1 MITLKTRPEIERM
14 RAACRLVA
22 DVLRFLKTRIEP
34 GVTTADLDRWAEA
47 YIRRHADAEP
57 AFKGLYG
64 FPATLCTSI
73 NDEVVH
79 GIPSDQRRLREGDI
93 VSIDVGVKLD
103 GYFGD
108 GARTFAV
115 GAVDPEAQRL
125 LATTRE
131 ALERGIEAAQPGS
144 QIGDISAAI
153 QETAEA
159 AGYSIV
165 HELVGHGIGTRPHEE
180 PQVPNYG
187 RRGQG
192 VRLRPGLVL
201 AIEPMFNAG
210 LGEIRTLDDHW
221 TIVTADGRLS
231 AHFEHT
237 AAITEGGPVV
247 LTAEDAEG

>member
-22 DVLRFLKTRIEP
+22 DVLRFLESRIEP
-34 GVTTADLDRWAEA
+34 GVSTADLDRWAETF
-47 YIRRHADAEP
+47 IRRHPGAEP

-79 GIPSDQRRLREGDI
+79 GIPSEARRLREGDI
-93 VSIDVGVKLD
+93 ISIDVGVKLD

-115 GAVDPEAQRL
+115 GKVAPEAERL
-125 LATTRE
+125 LETTRE
-131 ALERGIEAAQPGS
+131 ALAHGVEAARPGN

-180 PQVPNYG
+180 PQVPNFG

-192 VRLRPGLVL
+192 LRLRPGLVL
-201 AIEPMFNAG
+201 AIEPMFNVG
-210 LGEIRTLDDHW
+210 TGEIRTLEDHW
-221 TIVTADGRLS
+221 TIVTADGGLS

-237 AAITEGGPVV
+237 VAITEQGPVI
-247 LTAEDAEG
+247 LTADEEEA

>member
-1 MITLKTRPEIERM
+1 MITLKTPPEIERM
-14 RAACRLVA
+14 RRACRLVA
-22 DVLRFLKTRIEP
+22 DVLRFLEERIEP
-34 GVTTADLDRWAEA
+34 GVSTAELDRWAEA
-47 YIRRHADAEP
+47 FIRRHPGAEP

-73 NDEVVH
+73 NEEVVH
-79 GIPSDQRRLREGDI
+79 GIPSEERRLREGDI
-93 VSIDVGVKLD
+93 ISIDVGVKLD

-115 GAVDPEAQRL
+115 GQVAPEAEHL
-125 LATTRE
+125 LATTRN
-131 ALERGIEAAQPGS
+131 ALARGIEAARPGN

-159 AGYSIV
+159 EGYSIV

-192 VRLRPGLVL
+192 LRLRPGLVL
-201 AIEPMFNAG
+201 AIEPMFNVG
-210 LGEIRTLDDHW
+210 TGEIKTLDDHW

-237 AAITEGGPVV
+237 VAITDDGPMILTGDHEEG
-247 LTAEDAEG
+247 

>member
-22 DVLRFLKTRIEP
+22 DVLRFLETRIEP

-47 YIRRHADAEP
+47 YIRRHAGAEP

-79 GIPSDQRRLREGDI
+79 GIPSDERRLREGDI

-115 GAVDPEAQRL
+115 GGVDAEAQRL

-131 ALERGIEAAQPGS
+131 ALERGVEAAQPGN

-237 AAITEGGPVV
+237 VAITEGGPVV
-247 LTAEDAEG
+247 LTAQDGEG

>member
-1 MITLKTRPEIERM
+1 M
-14 RAACRLVA
+14 RAGCRLVA
-22 DVLRFLKTRIEP
+22 GVLRFLESKIEP
-34 GVTTADLDRWAEA
+34 GVTTAELDRWAEE
-47 YIRRHADAEP
+47 YIRGHDGAEP

-79 GIPSDQRRLREGDI
+79 GIPSPGRRLREGDI

-115 GAVDPEAQRL
+115 GRVSPEAQRL
-125 LATTRE
+125 LDTTRT
-131 ALERGIEAAQPGS
+131 ALARGVEAAHPGHR
-144 QIGDISAAI
+144 IGDISAAI

-159 AGYSIV
+159 AGFSIV
-165 HELVGHGIGTRPHEE
+165 QELVGHGIGTRPHEE

-192 VRLRPGLVL
+192 LHLRPGLVI

-210 LGEIRTLDDHW
+210 GGEIDTLEDHW
-221 TIVTADGRLS
+221 TIVTRDGGIS

-237 AAITEGGPVV
+237 VAVTESGPEV
-247 LTAEDAEG
+247 LTAFEEDS

>member
-1 MITLKTRPEIERM
+1 M
-14 RAACRLVA
+14 RAACQLVA
-22 DVLRFLKTRIEP
+22 GVLRFLESRIEP
-34 GVTTADLDRWAEA
+34 GVSTADLDRWAEE
-47 YIRRHADAEP
+47 YIRRHRGAEP

-73 NDEVVH
+73 NNEVVH
-79 GIPSDQRRLREGDI
+79 GIPAADRTLEEGDLI
-93 VSIDVGVKLD
+93 SIDVGVKLD

-108 GARTFAV
+108 GAMTFAV
-115 GAVDPEAQRL
+115 GRVAPQARRL
-125 LATTRE
+125 LETTRR
-131 ALERGIEAAQPGS
+131 ALDRGIEAAQPGN

-153 QETAEA
+153 QETAES
-159 AGYSIV
+159 AGFSIV

-192 VRLRPGLVL
+192 LRLRPGLVI

-210 LGEIRTLDDHW
+210 SGDIRTLDDHW
-221 TIVTADGRLS
+221 TIVTVDAGLS

-237 AAITEGGPVV
+237 IAITEDGPEI
-247 LTAEDAEG
+247 LTAREEG